1 LQVIGIKK
9 GERKMKVDA
18 LEWVCDELDVDR
30 DVITGKSK
38 FGSIVAKRWII
49 ACFLYKLGYN
59 YSHIGR
65 KIWRDHS
72 TVMHAL
78 DNATESMWDTAY
90 HLLVKYDDFIAPK
103 KKVPN
108 YGKSRIEVVRC

>member
-1 LQVIGIKK
+1 
-9 GERKMKVDA
+9 MKAMD
-18 LEWVCDELDVDR
+18 WVCNELDVDR

-49 ACFLYKLGYN
+49 ACFLYKLGNN
-59 YSHIGR
+59 YSQIGR
-65 KIWRDHS
+65 IIWRDHS

-103 KKVPN
+103 KKIPN
-108 YGKSRIEVVRC
+108 YGKSRIEVVKC